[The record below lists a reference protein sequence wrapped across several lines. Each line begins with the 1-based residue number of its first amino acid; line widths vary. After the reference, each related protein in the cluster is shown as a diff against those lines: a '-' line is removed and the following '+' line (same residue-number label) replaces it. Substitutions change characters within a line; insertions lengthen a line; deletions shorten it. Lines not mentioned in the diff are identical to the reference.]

1 MYNENMFQALKQEEQ
16 SLGYTYKGKTEIDL
30 DNDVDR
36 TDSIEIKVDFED
48 VPRNMNPIWK
58 HSVDKDGYPIHPV
71 SKVMNKRQ
79 RNPKGQSRDA
89 SNSGQKTQNEDKQ
102 NKRHNLAN

>member
-1 MYNENMFQALKQEEQ
+1 MYNENMFQALKQDEQ

-30 DNDVDR
+30 DNDVAR

-58 HSVDKDGYPIHPV
+58 HSVDKNGSPIHPV
-71 SKVMNKRQ
+71 SKVMNKRLEKPGRTIQ
-79 RNPKGQSRDA
+79 RRK
-89 SNSGQKTQNEDKQ
+89 
-102 NKRHNLAN
+102 